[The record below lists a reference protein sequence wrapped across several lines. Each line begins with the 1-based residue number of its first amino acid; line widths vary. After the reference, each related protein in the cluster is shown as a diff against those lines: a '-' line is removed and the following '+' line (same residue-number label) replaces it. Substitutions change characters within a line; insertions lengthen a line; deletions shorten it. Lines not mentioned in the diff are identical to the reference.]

1 MKVVG
6 DPTTAPDDP
15 SEGRQSS
22 SFSVIFMITFFAH
35 FLTMESFIYEK
46 GNDGYLVTIRGD
58 FAEMTKVDL
67 DRQVSKYIRL
77 EAPVDH
83 IRSSV
88 KKLVSQGYQ
97 LRNQLELGWQ
107 RFIEA

>member
-1 MKVVG
+1 
-6 DPTTAPDDP
+6 
-15 SEGRQSS
+15 
-22 SFSVIFMITFFAH
+22 MITFFAH

-88 KKLVSQGYQ
+88 KKLVNQGYK
-97 LRNQLELGWQ
+97 LSNQLELSWQ

>member
-1 MKVVG
+1 
-6 DPTTAPDDP
+6 
-15 SEGRQSS
+15 
-22 SFSVIFMITFFAH
+22 
-35 FLTMESFIYEK
+35 MESFIYQK

-67 DRQVSKYIRL
+67 DRKVSKYIRL

-88 KKLVSQGYQ
+88 AKLVNQGYR
-97 LRNQLELGWQ
+97 LSNQLELGWQ
-107 RFIEA
+107 RLIDA

>member
-1 MKVVG
+1 
-6 DPTTAPDDP
+6 
-15 SEGRQSS
+15 
-22 SFSVIFMITFFAH
+22 MITFFAY
-35 FLTMESFIYEK
+35 FLTMESFIYQK

-67 DRQVSKYIRL
+67 DRKVSKYIRL

-88 KKLVSQGYQ
+88 AKLVKQGYR
-97 LRNQLELGWQ
+97 LSNQLELGWQ
-107 RFIEA
+107 RFINA

>member
-1 MKVVG
+1 
-6 DPTTAPDDP
+6 
-15 SEGRQSS
+15 
-22 SFSVIFMITFFAH
+22 MITFFAY

-77 EAPVDH
+77 EAPVDYV
-83 IRSSV
+83 RSSV
-88 KKLVSQGYQ
+88 KKLIDQGYK
-97 LRNQLELGWQ
+97 LSNQLELGWQ
-107 RFIEA
+107 RFIDA

>member
-1 MKVVG
+1 
-6 DPTTAPDDP
+6 
-15 SEGRQSS
+15 
-22 SFSVIFMITFFAH
+22 
-35 FLTMESFIYEK
+35 MESFIYAK

-67 DRQVSKYIRL
+67 EQHRSKYIRL

-83 IRSSV
+83 IRLSV
-88 KKLVSQGYQ
+88 KKLLDQGYR
-97 LRNQLELGWQ
+97 LFNQVDLEWK

>member
-1 MKVVG
+1 
-6 DPTTAPDDP
+6 
-15 SEGRQSS
+15 
-22 SFSVIFMITFFAH
+22 
-35 FLTMESFIYEK
+35 MESFIYQK

-67 DRQVSKYIRL
+67 ERQVSQYIRL
-77 EAPVDH
+77 EAPVEH

-88 KKLVSQGYQ
+88 KKIVAQGYK
-97 LRNQLELGWQ
+97 LSNQLELTWQ

>member
-1 MKVVG
+1 
-6 DPTTAPDDP
+6 
-15 SEGRQSS
+15 
-22 SFSVIFMITFFAH
+22 
-35 FLTMESFIYEK
+35 MESFIYQK

-67 DRQVSKYIRL
+67 ERQVSQYIRL
-77 EAPVDH
+77 EAPVEH

-88 KKLVSQGYQ
+88 KNIVAQGYK
-97 LRNQLELGWQ
+97 LSNQLELTWQ